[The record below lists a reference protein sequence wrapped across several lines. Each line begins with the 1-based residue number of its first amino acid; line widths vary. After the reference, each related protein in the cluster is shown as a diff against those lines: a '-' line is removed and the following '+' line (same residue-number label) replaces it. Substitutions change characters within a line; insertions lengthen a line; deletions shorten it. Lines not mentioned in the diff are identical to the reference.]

1 MFFYAIYAAALALPK
16 AMGSLTVV
24 GAIVSLSAVGLI
36 FMPDFTP
43 LTFWTNP
50 TMMAFAFGV
59 LIARADLAELGPR
72 RGGLPVLVLGLVSLV
87 ILNAVPFELPRF
99 VSSGLPAALIVS
111 APVLFSR
118 QSSAPRVGLL
128 LGDASYALYLSHRFV
143 LRSATLLLLPY
154 LPSTA
159 PAAWTFVVVVSLAAL
174 LASMGVY
181 LWVEIP
187 MLRAMKPA
195 R

>member
-24 GAIVSLSAVGLI
+24 GAIVALSAVGLI

-87 ILNAVPFELPRF
+87 IFQPNNLFLNC
-99 VSSGLPAALIVS
+99 
-111 APVLFSR
+111 
-118 QSSAPRVGLL
+118 
-128 LGDASYALYLSHRFV
+128 SHNQR
-143 LRSATLLLLPY
+143 PY
-154 LPSTA
+154 YSQRKLKSK
-159 PAAWTFVVVVSLAAL
+159 L
-174 LASMGVY
+174 
-181 LWVEIP
+181 E
-187 MLRAMKPA
+187 
-195 R
+195 